1 MFIHTHAYCHFLSR
15 VVHIFIK
22 LYQSTD
28 FHVPDFAF
36 CNQTN
41 WNNTFQPW
49 ENTGKSHYM
58 LALILC
64 SSENYYYWP
73 IIKQCIEPDEPLVW
87 SSMAKCYIF
96 EGPLALGPLISTL
109 NTGSKESQD
118 VTAYSHSTWQK
129 PFCSMVFLSRHSER
143 HFRQHRFSHFRQ
155 HFYQINSLNGPG

>member
-1 MFIHTHAYCHFLSR
+1 MFIHTHAYCLFLSR

-87 SSMAKCYIF
+87 SSMAKSATF
-96 EGPLALGPLISTL
+96 LKDLWPWFLQSALQTQAPKKVRMSLHIHIVPDRNHFVPWFFWAATVKDILGRTVLVISGSTFTRLTL
-109 NTGSKESQD
+109 
-118 VTAYSHSTWQK
+118 
-129 PFCSMVFLSRHSER
+129 
-143 HFRQHRFSHFRQ
+143 
-155 HFYQINSLNGPG
+155 